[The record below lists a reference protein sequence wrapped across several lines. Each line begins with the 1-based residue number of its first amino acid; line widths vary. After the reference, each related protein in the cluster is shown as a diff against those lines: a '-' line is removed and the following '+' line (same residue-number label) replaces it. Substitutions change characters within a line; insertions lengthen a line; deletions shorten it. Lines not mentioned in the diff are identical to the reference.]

1 METACT
7 LEESIRRRLSEI
19 HTAAPDSIGAIMDY
33 ELLSCDRETGEYV
46 FRCKTMPW
54 MRNIPGTLHG
64 GICATVLDQAMG
76 FVAYCIKLGDGI
88 APTIQM
94 QVSYHRAL
102 IPGEDVIVKVWVVS
116 TTKSLMSFRSEASR
130 QQIRRSF
137 ACLEAQPIFISRHV
151 SFYAKACGHAAGL
164 RLPGWSSG
172 T

>member
-33 ELLSCDRETGEYV
+33 ELLSCDRKTGEYV

-76 FVAYCIKLGDGI
+76 FVAYCIKPGDGI

-116 TTKSLMSFRSEASR
+116 TTKSLMSFRSEAV
-130 QQIRRSF
+130 QATNPQKL
-137 ACLEAQPIFISRHV
+137 CLSGSATY
-151 SFYAKACGHAAGL
+151 FYKPA
-164 RLPGWSSG
+164 R
-172 T
+172 